1 MTRKFSLENDFMNL
15 TIDDMVYGY
24 IQHMATFAPELKVLY
39 VPVDKVSVEKKEIA
53 KIIGRTART
62 VSNRINKLVSADLL
76 KEENVKVSGKDTLC
90 YVIPQETKGR
100 YQIIY
105 DEMLYYLICTRTSD
119 CIKIYLYLKNK
130 YDWKKKTDE
139 MYSFTNAEL
148 LTAIGYSSNYDG
160 NASRKI
166 QYILDSFM
174 REGLIKWVEYYET
187 INNKPTPKKRLT
199 FVATGLKDLKPI
211 ENN

>member
-39 VPVDKVSVEKKEIA
+39 VPVAKVSMEKKEIA
-53 KIIGRTART
+53 KVINKTART
-62 VSNRINKLVSADLL
+62 VSNRINKLLDADLL
-76 KEENVKVSGKDTLC
+76 KQEQLNLNGKDTLC
-90 YVIPQETKGR
+90 YIIPQETKGR
-100 YQIIY
+100 YQIIF
-105 DEMLYYLICTRTSD
+105 DEMLYYLICTRNVN

-139 MYSFTNAEL
+139 LYSFTNAEL
-148 LTAIGYSSNYDG
+148 LTAIGYSGNYNG
-160 NASRKI
+160 NLSTYI

-174 REGLIKWVEYYET
+174 REGVIKWAEYYET
-187 INNKPTPKKRLT
+187 NSCGKPTPKKRLL
-199 FVATGLKDLKPI
+199 FVATGIKDLKPI
-211 ENN
+211 K

>member
-39 VPVDKVSVEKKEIA
+39 VPVAKVSMEKKEIA
-53 KIIGRTART
+53 KVINKTTRT
-62 VSNRINKLVSADLL
+62 VSNRINKLLDADLL
-76 KEENVKVSGKDTLC
+76 KQEQLNLNGKDTLC
-90 YVIPQETKGR
+90 YIIPQETKGR
-100 YQIIY
+100 YQIIF
-105 DEMLYYLICTRTSD
+105 DEMLYYLICTRNVN

-139 MYSFTNAEL
+139 LYSFTNAEL
-148 LTAIGYSSNYDG
+148 LTAIGYSGNYNG
-160 NASRKI
+160 NISTYI

-174 REGLIKWVEYYET
+174 REGVIKWAEYYET
-187 INNKPTPKKRLT
+187 NSSGKPTPKKRLL
-199 FVATGLKDLKPI
+199 FVATGIKDLKPI
-211 ENN
+211 K

>member
-39 VPVDKVSVEKKEIA
+39 VPVAKVSMEKKEIA
-53 KIIGRTART
+53 KVINKTPRT
-62 VSNRINKLVSADLL
+62 VSNRINKLLDADLL
-76 KEENVKVSGKDTLC
+76 KQEQLNLNGKDTLC
-90 YVIPQETKGR
+90 YIIPQETKGR
-100 YQIIY
+100 YQIIF
-105 DEMLYYLICTRTSD
+105 DEMLYYLICTRNVN

-139 MYSFTNAEL
+139 CYSFTNAEL
-148 LTAIGYSSNYDG
+148 LTAIGYSGNYNG
-160 NASRKI
+160 NISTYI

-174 REGLIKWVEYYET
+174 REGVIKWAEYYET
-187 INNKPTPKKRLT
+187 NSYGKPTPKKRLL
-199 FVATGLKDLKPI
+199 FVATGIKDLKPI
-211 ENN
+211 K